1 MVGTPRAHSTQYRT
15 TSCRNCAN
23 LPLQTP
29 MTDLDRFDRELLNLV
44 QEDCAQT
51 AESLA
56 AKVPLSPS
64 AIQRRLRRLRDE
76 GVIAREVAVVDAAK
90 VGRPTF
96 FVASLQLEQDRPEH
110 LHRLGSWLQ
119 AQPAVQQAFY
129 VTGQA
134 DFVLVL
140 TAPDTAAYEAFMS
153 KMMIE
158 HPNIKRYTTSVAL
171 NVVKR
176 GLAVPVPGSEA

>member
-1 MVGTPRAHSTQYRT
+1 M
-15 TSCRNCAN
+15 
-23 LPLQTP
+23 P
-29 MTDLDRFDRELLNLV
+29 MTDLDRFDRDLLNLV
-44 QEDCAQT
+44 QEDSGQT

-56 AKVPLSPS
+56 AQVALSPS
-64 AIQRRLRRLRDE
+64 AIQRRLRRMREE

-96 FVASLQLEQDRPEH
+96 FIASLQLEQERPEH
-110 LHRLGSWLQ
+110 LNQLGAWLQ

-140 TAPDTAAYEAFMS
+140 TASDTSSYEAFMS
-153 KMMIE
+153 RMMTE
-158 HPNIKRYTTSVAL
+158 HPNVKRYTTSVAL

-176 GLAVPVPGSEA
+176 GLAIPIPPAPAE